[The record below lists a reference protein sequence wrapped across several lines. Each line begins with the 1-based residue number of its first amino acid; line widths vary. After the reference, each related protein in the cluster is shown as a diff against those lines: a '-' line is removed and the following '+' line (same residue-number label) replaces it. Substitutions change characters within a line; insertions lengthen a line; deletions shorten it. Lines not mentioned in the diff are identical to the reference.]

1 MKLYPIKKQTILSV
15 DKKKHANHLIENFKN
30 PDISHINHDSN
41 FIYDESSALAHYN
54 KVKNKNTIKLTE
66 QEQKLFI
73 NVINEIKIQKLI
85 DNKQELID
93 LPFDL
98 YDKIKNFKPKVK
110 SENEEL
116 EEFIKTTIE
125 NCNNRRKISCRKLAS
140 LYEKNKGKKIGK
152 STIHKILRKSL
163 GYRYLKTT
171 YKTKKLKSEI
181 SILHCFYFIKCFAK
195 CLKLNFH
202 FIFID
207 ESKIELSNNHLRCW
221 RKENEQIMFGDI
233 INEKKNIILAIDKS
247 SVLEY
252 EITHENT
259 NGIIFYNFIVKL
271 KKKLDFISENKYVLV
286 MDNCTSHKTEDILKY
301 FKSNK
306 INILFTPA
314 YQSIFNPIE
323 LIFRGIKRMTY
334 SKLYNNFEEVEND
347 LINYLKN
354 DKIKNTLLY
363 NFKETMEQ
371 ILAYYEL
378 NMNQNMN
385 NYEL

>member
-1 MKLYPIKKQTILSV
+1 MEQKTILSV
-15 DKKKHANHLIENFKN
+15 DKKNHTNLLIENLKN
-30 PDISHINHDSN
+30 PDISHINSDSN
-41 FIYDESSALAHYN
+41 FIYDESSALAHFN
-54 KVKNKNTIKLTE
+54 KVKNKNTIKLTKE
-66 QEQKLFI
+66 ELNLFI
-73 NVINEIKIQKLI
+73 NVINEINTQKLI
-85 DNKQELID
+85 DNEEEFIE

-98 YDKIKNFKPKVK
+98 YNKIKNFKSKVK

-116 EEFIKTTIE
+116 VEFIKTTIE
-125 NCNNRRKISCRKLAS
+125 NCNNREKISCRKLAS
-140 LYEKNKGKKIGK
+140 LYEKNKGKKVGK
-152 STIHKILRKSL
+152 STIHKILRKRL

-221 RKENEQIMFGDI
+221 RKEDEQIMFGDT
-233 INEKKNIILAIDKS
+233 INKKKNLILAIDKS

-252 EITHENT
+252 EITQENT
-259 NGIIFYNFIVKL
+259 NGIIFFNFIEKL
-271 KKKLDFISENKYVLV
+271 KKKLDFISQNKNVFV

-301 FKSNK
+301 FKTNK

-347 LINYLKN
+347 VIDYLQN
-354 DKIKNTLLY
+354 DKIKKTLLY

-371 ILAYYEL
+371 ILNYYKL
-378 NMNQNMN
+378 NMNQNIN